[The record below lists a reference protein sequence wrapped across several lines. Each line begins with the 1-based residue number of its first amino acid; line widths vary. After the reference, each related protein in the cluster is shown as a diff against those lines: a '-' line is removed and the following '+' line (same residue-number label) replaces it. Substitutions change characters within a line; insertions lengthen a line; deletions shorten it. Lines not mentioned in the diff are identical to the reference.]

1 MNAIVS
7 HSLAPRP
14 PLPSQVRGN
23 LATLLVLRRNPLE
36 LWGPVAYREGVLAG
50 SFLGRRQFLVNDPD
64 AIHQVLVAN
73 AARYVR
79 PAATRRILRP
89 VLGDGLFLAEGDSW
103 RHQRRTI
110 APAMAPRALSLLA
123 RHVAEEAASTEA
135 TLAADASRVVELL
148 PVLQH
153 LALGIAGRSMF
164 SLEMGRHGHALRR
177 LLFRYA
183 RGLAQPGPL
192 DLLLPER
199 IASPT
204 DRRRA
209 AFRLDW
215 IRFIDGLIAERAT
228 ADRPEG
234 TPRDLFD
241 MLSGARDPETG
252 AAFDQATLRD
262 DVATMILAGHETTA
276 VTLFWSCFLLAR
288 FPGWQEELAAEAATV
303 DLSPEAAATAPA
315 RLPLLR
321 SHVDEALRL
330 YPPAFLITREAT
342 APDTLGGHAVP
353 AGAIVTVSPFVVH
366 RHERFWTAPDRFE
379 PGRFAKNPPARHT
392 YLPFGA
398 GPRICIGASFA
409 ITEAVVVLARL
420 LQRFRLELA
429 PGAEHVLPR
438 GVVTTQPDRAVRFI
452 LRPRTAT
459 ARG

>member
-1 MNAIVS
+1 MNALVPQT
-7 HSLAPRP
+7 LVPRP
-14 PLPSQVRGN
+14 PLPSQIRGN
-23 LATLLVLRRNPLE
+23 LATLMVLRRNPLE
-36 LWGPVAYREGVLAG
+36 LWGPIAYREGVLEG

-73 AARYVR
+73 AANYVR
-79 PAATRRILRP
+79 NAATRRILRP
-89 VLGDGLFLAEGDSW
+89 ILGEGLFLAEGDSW

-123 RHVAEEAASTEA
+123 RHVAEEAADTEA
-135 TLAADASRVVELL
+135 TLAAGAGRMVELL
-148 PVLQH
+148 PMLQH

-164 SLEMGRHGHALRR
+164 SLEMAAHGHELRR

-183 RGLAQPGPL
+183 RGLAQPGAL

-209 AFRLDW
+209 AFRVDW
-215 IRFIDGLIAERAT
+215 VRFIDGLIAEREA
-228 ADRPEG
+228 AHRPAG

-252 AAFDQATLRD
+252 APFDAATLRD

-276 VTLFWSCFLLAR
+276 VTLFWSCYLLAR
-288 FPGWQEELAAEAATV
+288 FPAWQEELAAEAAAV
-303 DLSPEAAATAPA
+303 DLSPDAAAGAA
-315 RLPLLR
+315 AQLPLLR
-321 SHVDEALRL
+321 THVDEALRL
-330 YPPAFLITREAT
+330 YPPAFLITREAV
-342 APDTLGGHAVP
+342 AADQLGAHEVP
-353 AGAIVTVSPFVVH
+353 SGAIVSISPFVVH
-366 RHERFWTAPDRFE
+366 RHERFWPDPDRFD
-379 PGRFAKNPPARHT
+379 PGRFARARLAANPPARHT
-392 YLPFGA
+392 YIPFGA

-409 ITEAVVVLARL
+409 LTEAIVVLARL

-429 PGAEHVLPR
+429 PGSEHVLPR

-452 LRPRTAT
+452 LRR
-459 ARG
+459 R

>member
-1 MNAIVS
+1 MNALFPS
-7 HSLAPRP
+7 SLVPRP
-14 PLPSQVRGN
+14 PLPAQIRGN
-23 LATLLVLRRNPLE
+23 LATLMVLRRNPLE
-36 LWGPVAYREGVLAG
+36 LWGPIAYREGVLEG

-73 AARYVR
+73 AANYTRN
-79 PAATRRILRP
+79 AATRRILRP

-123 RHVAEEAASTEA
+123 RHVAEEAAATEA
-135 TLAADASRVVELL
+135 TLAAGAGRSTELL

-164 SLEMGRHGHALRR
+164 SLEMAAHGQALRQ

-183 RGLAQPGPL
+183 RGLAQPSPL

-215 IRFIDGLIAERAT
+215 IRFIDGLIAERAA

-252 AAFDQATLRD
+252 AAFDRATLRD

-288 FPGWQEELAAEAATV
+288 FPAWQEELAAEAANV
-303 DLSPEAAATAPA
+303 DLAPDAAAAAPA
-315 RLPLLR
+315 RLPRLR
-321 SHVDEALRL
+321 AHVDEALRL
-330 YPPAFLITREAT
+330 YPPAFLITREAG
-342 APDTLGGHAVP
+342 AADTIGGHAVP
-353 AGAIVTVSPFVVH
+353 PGAIVTISPFVVH
-366 RHERFWTAPDRFE
+366 RHERFWTAPDRFD
-379 PGRFAKNPPARHT
+379 PDRFAGKKSPARHT
-392 YLPFGA
+392 YIPFGA

-409 ITEAVVVLARL
+409 ITEAMVVLGRL

-438 GVVTTQPDRAVRFI
+438 GVVTTQPDRPVRFI
-452 LRPRTAT
+452 LRVR
-459 ARG
+459 

>member
-1 MNAIVS
+1 MNALLPN
-7 HSLAPRP
+7 SLLARP
-14 PLPSQVRGN
+14 PLPAQIRGN
-23 LATLLVLRRNPLE
+23 LATLMVLRRNPLE
-36 LWGPVAYREGVLAG
+36 LWGPVAYREGVLEG
-50 SFLGRRQFLVNDPD
+50 RFLGRHQFLVNDPD

-73 AARYVR
+73 AANYTRN
-79 PAATRRILRP
+79 AATRRILRP

-123 RHVAEEAASTEA
+123 RHVAEEAAVAEA
-135 TLAADASRVVELL
+135 RLADGAGRVVQLL

-164 SLEMGRHGHALRR
+164 SLEMAAHGHELRG

-209 AFRLDW
+209 AFRVDW
-215 IRFIDGLIAERAT
+215 VRFIDGLIAEREA
-228 ADRPEG
+228 AVRPEG
-234 TPRDLFD
+234 TVRDLFD

-252 AAFDQATLRD
+252 AAFDAATLRD

-288 FPGWQEELAAEAATV
+288 FPGWQEELAGEAAGV
-303 DLSPEAAATAPA
+303 DLSPDAAAGAA
-315 RLPLLR
+315 VRLPLLR

-330 YPPAFLITREAT
+330 YPPAFLITREAG
-342 APDTLGGHAVP
+342 AADTFGGYEVP
-353 AGAIVTVSPFVVH
+353 AGAIVSISPFVVH
-366 RHERFWTAPDRFE
+366 RHERFWSDPDRFD
-379 PGRFAKNPPARHT
+379 PGRFARQPPARHT

-409 ITEAVVVLARL
+409 ITEAMVVLGRL
-420 LQRFRLELA
+420 LQRFRIELA
-429 PGAEHVLPR
+429 PGSEHVLPR
-438 GVVTTQPDRAVRFI
+438 GIVTTQPDRPVRFI
-452 LRPRTAT
+452 LRTR
-459 ARG
+459 